1 MSIPQKEKFTFA
13 DMQSWNEQ
21 ERLELIRGVPVM
33 MAPPIREHQN
43 ISMALSGELYYFL
56 KGKKCRVYTAPF
68 AVRLFETEDDSL
80 NDFYTVV
87 EPDISVICD
96 PNKLDRL
103 GCRGAPDMV
112 IEILSPS
119 TRMHDRVVKYNLYQ
133 DAGVKEYWII
143 SPEEKSVTVYLLN
156 ADGFFE
162 PHTSYEKTDP
172 AQVNVLEGCCIDLN
186 MVFSE

>member
-1 MSIPQKEKFTFA
+1 
-13 DMQSWNEQ
+13 
-21 ERLELIRGVPVM
+21 
-33 MAPPIREHQN
+33 
-43 ISMALSGELYYFL
+43 
-56 KGKKCRVYTAPF
+56 
-68 AVRLFETEDDSL
+68 
-80 NDFYTVV
+80 
-87 EPDISVICD
+87 
-96 PNKLDRL
+96 
-103 GCRGAPDMV
+103 MV

-172 AQVNVLEGCCIDLN
+172 AQVNVLEGCGIDLN